1 MGKTN
6 REQGRIVLVICCGRN
21 AKYLERNGERSAY
34 REETAL
40 SRGPTRSEVSVVRTE
55 KLLRR
60 YRDDYR
66 ADLILHVRTRLAL
79 TRRNG
84 GRKNKD
90 THRGRITSYRIGY
103 GQVHVL
109 FCLLFL
115 CPFSS
120 LLFTAPFDCR
130 VLHD

>member
-1 MGKTN
+1 MGEETKG
-6 REQGRIVLVICCGRN
+6 REEKREGEDK
-21 AKYLERNGERSAY
+21 AEERSNNV
-34 REETAL
+34 
-40 SRGPTRSEVSVVRTE
+40 RGG
-55 KLLRR
+55 LLRY

-66 ADLILHVRTRLAL
+66 ADLILHVHMRLAL

-109 FCLLFL
+109 LSLLFL
-115 CPFSS
+115 CQ
-120 LLFTAPFDCR
+120 LFLPVVPFDCR